1 MCDQVTGATMRL
13 ACAFAALL
21 ISTASIAQEEAPPTD
36 PDDTVEC
43 SIAVDGQAYAEG
55 ICTIST
61 VGRRTIRVVAEN
73 GYAAEFRDQ
82 GEYAP
87 AWWSG
92 PVAGAPPTIP
102 LGYLRSND
110 GCWES
115 NLAVI
120 CVAD

>member
-1 MCDQVTGATMRL
+1 MQL
-13 ACAFAALL
+13 ACALAALL
-21 ISTASIAQEEAPPTD
+21 IAAPSIAQEEAPPAD
-36 PDDTVEC
+36 QDDGTVEC
-43 SIAVDGQAYAEG
+43 SIAVAGQTYADG
-55 ICTIST
+55 ICTISAA
-61 VGRRTIRVVAEN
+61 GRRTFRVVADN
-73 GYAAEFRDQ
+73 GYSAEITDR

-92 PVAGAPPTIP
+92 PVAGAPPTVP

-120 CVAD
+120 CVDD

>member
-1 MCDQVTGATMRL
+1 MRF
-13 ACAFAALL
+13 AFALAAIL
-21 ISTASIAQEEAPPTD
+21 ISTASIAQEEEPPAD
-36 PDDTVEC
+36 FDDTVEC
-43 SIAVDGQAYAEG
+43 SIAVAGQAYAEG
-55 ICTIST
+55 NCIISR
-61 VGRRTIRVVAEN
+61 VGRRTFRIVAEN
-73 GYAAEFRDQ
+73 GYAAELRDQ

-92 PVAGAPPTIP
+92 PVAGAPPTVP

-120 CVAD
+120 CIAE

>member
-1 MCDQVTGATMRL
+1 VFGLAVAIMRFVYALAVVLIPTGP
-13 ACAFAALL
+13 
-21 ISTASIAQEEAPPTD
+21 IAQEEVPQGD
-36 PDDTVEC
+36 FDGQVEC
-43 SIAVDGQAYAEG
+43 SIAVGGQTFAQG
-55 ICTIST
+55 DCTISS
-61 VGRRTIRVVAEN
+61 VGRRTFRVDAEN
-73 GYAAEFRDQ
+73 GYSAELKEQ
-82 GEYAP
+82 GQYSP

-92 PVAGAPPTIP
+92 PVAGAPPTVP